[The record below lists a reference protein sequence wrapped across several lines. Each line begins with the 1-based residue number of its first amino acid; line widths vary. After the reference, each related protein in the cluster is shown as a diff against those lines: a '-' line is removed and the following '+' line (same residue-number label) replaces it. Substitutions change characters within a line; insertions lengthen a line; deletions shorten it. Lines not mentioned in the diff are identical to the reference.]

1 MHVPA
6 TLQVG
11 AEHTT
16 GFEPTQEPLWQVSVC
31 VQASPSLQVVPL
43 VAATQVAV
51 EAEQTMQA
59 PQADPVFCQVPVA
72 SQVWG

>member
-1 MHVPA
+1 LHIPA

-11 AEHTT
+11 AEQVT
-16 GFEPTQEPLWQVSVC
+16 GFEPTQEPFWQVSVC
-31 VQASPSLQVVPL
+31 VQASPSLQIVPF

-72 SQVWG
+72 SQVCG